1 MVGSNFESEA
11 ELAIA
16 KSQMQ
21 RREESFAAAQR
32 ARQRHMNLRLL
43 GQFAAV
49 LLAAAILVAMYFL

>member
-1 MVGSNFESEA
+1 MLGNRFEDDA

-16 KSQMQ
+16 KAQMQ

-32 ARQRHMNLRLL
+32 ARQREMNLRLL

-49 LLAAAILVAMYFL
+49 LLGVAIIAAMFFL